1 MVRDIGSLRL
11 LSLST
16 SNAKPWLT
24 VVSVT
29 DFYQHTPFAA
39 PQLEIRDVSFGL
51 APHFFHDG
59 SFRLCR

>member
-16 SNAKPWLT
+16 SNAKSWLT

-39 PQLEIRDVSFGL
+39 PQLKIRDVSFGL
-51 APHFFHDG
+51 APHLLHDG